1 MSAARKY
8 AERTD
13 HYPTKAAIKR
23 AVETARELGITVVG
37 VEVSR
42 AGIIKVLDQA
52 ALSSAKPKDEFEE
65 WLASGKLG

>member
-1 MSAARKY
+1 MAAQRKY

-13 HYPTKAAIKR
+13 HYPTKAAVKR
-23 AVETARELGITVVG
+23 AVETARELGLTVVG

-42 AGIIKVLDQA
+42 AGVIKVLDQA
-52 ALSSAKPKDEFEE
+52 AVGATAPKDEFEE